1 MDVQATE
8 SSLRRFGG
16 ELTLTVIRAWDTI
29 RYGRGTAGARGRFRP
44 EGRRLSCERGDVGV
58 DASGGNGCAL
68 ARRRGSS
75 SVSRMGFHPW
85 GAPMITLNMRLTA
98 KRGREDD
105 LLRAIRDRWMEAM
118 SRQPGF
124 VRGVLLEPYSG
135 AAAAKVGLSEKE
147 FTFEVVSFW
156 ETEEDRAAWAAS
168 EIHAEVIAGVNDA
181 VEPDG
186 GKDSALFTVKCRWG
200 EE

>member
-1 MDVQATE
+1 
-8 SSLRRFGG
+8 
-16 ELTLTVIRAWDTI
+16 
-29 RYGRGTAGARGRFRP
+29 
-44 EGRRLSCERGDVGV
+44 
-58 DASGGNGCAL
+58 
-68 ARRRGSS
+68 
-75 SVSRMGFHPW
+75 
-85 GAPMITLNMRLTA
+85 MITLNMRLTA

-105 LLRAIRDRWMEAM
+105 LLRAVRDRWMEAM

-186 GKDSALFTVKCRWG
+186 GKDSALFTVKYRWG

>member
-1 MDVQATE
+1 
-8 SSLRRFGG
+8 
-16 ELTLTVIRAWDTI
+16 
-29 RYGRGTAGARGRFRP
+29 
-44 EGRRLSCERGDVGV
+44 
-58 DASGGNGCAL
+58 
-68 ARRRGSS
+68 
-75 SVSRMGFHPW
+75 MGFHPW
-85 GAPMITLNMRLTA
+85 GCAPMITLNMRLTA

-105 LLRAIRDRWMEAM
+105 LLRAVRDRWMEAM

-168 EIHAEVIAGVNDA
+168 EVHAEVIAGVNDA

-186 GKDSALFTVKCRWG
+186 GKDSALFTVKCSWG
-200 EE
+200 GGVE

>member
-1 MDVQATE
+1 MVVEATE
-8 SSLRRFGG
+8 SALWRFEGVDVDSHAG
-16 ELTLTVIRAWDTI
+16 VGYHPIRT
-29 RYGRGTAGARGRFRP
+29 RYGGCAAG
-44 EGRRLSCERGDVGV
+44 GRRLPCERGIVGG
-58 DASGGNGCAL
+58 DASVACLRGAAGVRAFLGWGSIRGG
-68 ARRRGSS
+68 
-75 SVSRMGFHPW
+75 V
-85 GAPMITLNMRLTA
+85 PMITLNMRLTA

-105 LLRAIRDRWMEAM
+105 LLRAVRDRWMEAM

-135 AAAAKVGLSEKE
+135 TAAAKVGLSEKE

-186 GKDSALFTVKCRWG
+186 GKDSALFTVKYRWG

>member
-1 MDVQATE
+1 MDAGRQA
-8 SSLRRFGG
+8 
-16 ELTLTVIRAWDTI
+16 RAAGS
-29 RYGRGTAGARGRFRP
+29 GR
-44 EGRRLSCERGDVGV
+44 RGDVFPANEGTLEAMRRAAMVARKRAAAV
-58 DASGGNGCAL
+58 DRAFLGW
-68 ARRRGSS
+68 GSIH
-75 SVSRMGFHPW
+75 G

-156 ETEEDRAAWAAS
+156 ETEEDRAAWAVS
-168 EIHAEVIAGVNDA
+168 EIHAEVIAWVNDA